1 MSRLLPFACV
11 AALLTLPLAATA
23 QHAPAGPQASA
34 EIIAAKEAPTA
45 SAASNRLDCGKVQGQ
60 VLNSYGQPLI
70 GATVMLAGSKRP
82 YITDGEGRYQIA
94 EPVYRGQQ
102 LRIEA
107 AGYIGRYYELHTC
120 EGPVVGLELA
130 EGTKVKRSGKRAGQI
145 VRSGQAYRQ

>member
-1 MSRLLPFACV
+1 MSRLLPLACF

-23 QHAPAGPQASA
+23 QQTAAGPQASA
-34 EIIAAKEAPTA
+34 KTLVAKDAPTA
-45 SAASNRLDCGKVQGQ
+45 DGGSNTLECGKVQGQ
-60 VLNSYGQPLI
+60 VLNTYGQPLI
-70 GATVMLAGSKRP
+70 GATVTLAGSKRP

-107 AGYIGRYYELHTC
+107 AGYISRYYELHTC
-120 EGPVVGLELA
+120 EAPVVGLELA